1 MLCKEEIGKLLAK
14 NKVRTAR
21 IQLRGRMTLT
31 FWRIFAELDN
41 PLSPKLADK
50 QATEDDLNI
59 DGGIKA
65 CFSLFLN

>member
-1 MLCKEEIGKLLAK
+1 MHDTHFLENNL
-14 NKVRTAR
+14 
-21 IQLRGRMTLT
+21 
-31 FWRIFAELDN
+31 FAELDN

-65 CFSLFLN
+65 CFNLFLN

>member
-1 MLCKEEIGKLLAK
+1 
-14 NKVRTAR
+14 
-21 IQLRGRMTLT
+21 MTLT